1 MRILLLPALL
11 AAAVLSS
18 GPAAAATPQSETL
31 LYDHIHLAVPNPPEA
46 AQWYMDHI
54 GGEPVDGR
62 EDRMLIGTTRFI
74 FQRADDRRPSTGSVF
89 DHLGFSVAELDAVLS
104 DLENAGATI
113 TSPRR
118 DVDGLFPLAFVED
131 PWGVRLEILE
141 DPQHLGFHHIHLRS
155 PEPEATLQWYL
166 DQFGGVRTPLR
177 GRLDGILYP
186 GNVWVL
192 VTEGD
197 TFPST
202 AGAIDHL
209 GWRAPEMN
217 ATLEELSG
225 KGIEITRGPMDLTFV
240 NGTIEFFFIAG
251 PDGASIE
258 MVERAPNMR

>member
-1 MRILLLPALL
+1 MRSSTSWVLL
-11 AAAVLSS
+11 AIALVALAPAPLAAQ
-18 GPAAAATPQSETL
+18 TETL
-31 LYDHIHLAVPNPPEA
+31 LYDHVHLAVPNPQEA
-46 AQWYMDHI
+46 SQWYMDHV

-62 EDRMLIGTTRFI
+62 DDRMLLGTTRFI
-74 FQRADDRRPSTGSVF
+74 FQRADDRRPSTGGVI
-89 DHLGFSVAELDAVLS
+89 DHLGFSVTDLDAALR
-104 DLENAGATI
+104 DLESAGATV

-118 DVDGLFPLAFVED
+118 DIEGLFAIAFVED

-155 PEPEATLQWYL
+155 PDPEATRQWYVA
-166 DQFGGVRTPLR
+166 QFGGVRTPLR

-202 AGAIDHL
+202 EGAIDHI

-217 ATLEELSG
+217 SKLEEFSG
-225 KGIEITRGPMDLTFV
+225 QGVEITRGPMDLTFE
-240 NGTIEFFFIAG
+240 NGMIEFFFIAG
-251 PDGASIE
+251 PHGANIE
-258 MVERAPNMR
+258 MVERASNMR